1 MNEQE
6 LKDTLVRENGE
17 FRKIL
22 EEHRSCELELDRIR
36 EKTHLT
42 EADDVAEREIKKR
55 KLALKD
61 RMYRIMADF
70 ENRR

>member
-6 LKDTLVRENGE
+6 LKDTLARENGE

-36 EKTHLT
+36 EKAHPT

-61 RMYRIMADF
+61 RMYRMMADF
-70 ENRR
+70 ESRR

>member
-70 ENRR
+70 ENRC

>member
-6 LKDTLVRENGE
+6 LKDTLARENGE
-17 FRKIL
+17 FRRIL
-22 EEHRSCELELDRIR
+22 EEHRSCELSLERIR
-36 EKTHLT
+36 QKSHPT
-42 EADDVAEREIKKR
+42 EQDDLAERDLKKR

-70 ENRR
+70 EARR

>member
-1 MNEQE
+1 MNEE
-6 LKDTLVRENGE
+6 EIKETLARENME

-22 EEHRSCELELDRIR
+22 EEHRSCERALEKIR
-36 EKTHLT
+36 EKTHPT
-42 EADDVAEREIKKR
+42 ESDGLAERDLKKR

-70 ENRR
+70 EKGR

>member
-6 LKDTLVRENGE
+6 LKDTLARENGE

-36 EKTHLT
+36 EKTHPT
-42 EADDVAEREIKKR
+42 EADDVTERQIKKR

>member
-70 ENRR
+70 ENRS

>member
-6 LKDTLVRENGE
+6 LKDTLARENGE

-36 EKTHLT
+36 EKTHPT
-42 EADDVAEREIKKR
+42 EADDVTERQIKKR

-70 ENRR
+70 EDRR

>member
-6 LKDTLVRENGE
+6 LKDTLARENGE

-22 EEHRSCELELDRIR
+22 EEHHSCELELDRIR
-36 EKTHLT
+36 EKTHPT
-42 EADDVAEREIKKR
+42 EADDVTEREIKKR

>member
-6 LKDTLVRENGE
+6 LKDTLARENE
-17 FRKIL
+17 DFRKIL
-22 EEHRSCELELDRIR
+22 EEHRSCEISLERIR
-36 EKTHLT
+36 KKLHPT

-70 ENRR
+70 EASR

>member
-6 LKDTLVRENGE
+6 LKDTLARENGE

-36 EKTHLT
+36 EKTHPT
-42 EADDVAEREIKKR
+42 EADDVTEREIKKR

-70 ENRR
+70 EDRR

>member
-6 LKDTLVRENGE
+6 LKDTLARENGE

-36 EKTHLT
+36 EKTHPT
-42 EADDVAEREIKKR
+42 EADDVTEREIKKR

-70 ENRR
+70 ENRP

>member
-6 LKDTLVRENGE
+6 IKETLARENAE

-22 EEHRSCELELDRIR
+22 EEHRTCEQALETIR
-36 EKTHLT
+36 AKTHPT
-42 EADDVAEREIKKR
+42 ESDGLAERDLKKR